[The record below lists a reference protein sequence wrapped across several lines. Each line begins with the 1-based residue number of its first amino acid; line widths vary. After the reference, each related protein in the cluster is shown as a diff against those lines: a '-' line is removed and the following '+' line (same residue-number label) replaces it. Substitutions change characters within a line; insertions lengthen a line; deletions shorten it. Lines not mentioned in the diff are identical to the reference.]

1 MSTEKGWGMR
11 AFDWFE
17 ERLPIVSFIDESVGS
32 KYPAPKN
39 LNYFW
44 NFGALA
50 GFILVV
56 MIITGIL
63 LAMSYTPHVDYAFE
77 SVERIMRDVNS
88 GWLHPGGHGSRCST
102 AVKQILNGIF
112 TTIGSCII
120 GDGSIIKLN

>member
-1 MSTEKGWGMR
+1 MSTEKSWGTQ

-17 ERLPIVSFIDESVGS
+17 ERLPIVSFIDNTVGS

-50 GFILVV
+50 GFVMVIMIL
-56 MIITGIL
+56 TGIL
-63 LAMSYTPHVDYAFE
+63 LAMSYTPHVDHAFQ

-88 GWLHPGGHGSRCST
+88 GWLLRYMHANGASFFFIVVYIHIFRGLYYGS
-102 AVKQILNGIF
+102 L
-112 TTIGSCII
+112 
-120 GDGSIIKLN
+120 